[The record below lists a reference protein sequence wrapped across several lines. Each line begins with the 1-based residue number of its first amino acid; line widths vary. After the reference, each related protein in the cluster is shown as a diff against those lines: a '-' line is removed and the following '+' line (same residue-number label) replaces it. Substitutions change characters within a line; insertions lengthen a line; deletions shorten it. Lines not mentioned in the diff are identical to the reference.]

1 MDLMEEGDVSCGVK
15 NCSTPGFQENCSNP
29 DCHWEEPIFGSVELV
44 VVTVIY
50 VPLMLFGLFGN
61 TLTLLVVWLR
71 PHMRS
76 STYLYLSSMAV
87 SDLLILLLLP
97 LDLYKLWRPRPWS
110 LGDLFCK
117 LTMFLSECCT
127 FCTILH
133 ITFLSLERYL
143 AVCWPIT
150 AKTLVTRRRTRA
162 LIGCLWLGAA
172 VSAAPVLVMVGVE
185 EVGGGEEL
193 GLREWRED
201 AGWMGREGE
210 QGAFTIGG
218 GERGSGHMTSMQGG
232 LEEMKWEEKEI
243 KGWGESIAEFE
254 RKLGIGETGDR
265 GQVKEEKEA
274 DEGGGEKEGKMEDD
288 GIQQNKMREDEG
300 GGREEGVDKRREVDN
315 RECRCTHFAV
325 SSGLLSA
332 MMILSNLYF
341 LVPLCILGLVYALI
355 GRTLWLRPQRSRKD
369 KSHRHTVKMLGV
381 IVLAF
386 VLCWLPFHVGRT
398 IFSLS
403 LGNSLFIYYLSQ
415 YFNLVSSVLF
425 YLSAAINPL
434 LYNLMSARYRH
445 AVRSLVHTHCLTPSH
460 RLSTTLSSGYSTTT
474 L

>member
-1 MDLMEEGDVSCGVK
+1 MQVFGR
-15 NCSTPGFQENCSNP
+15 
-29 DCHWEEPIFGSVELV
+29 WEEVQEPVENPRRESTQGEHATSWFPMGLEPRTSCFC
-44 VVTVIY
+44 VTVIY
-50 VPLMLFGLFGN
+50 IPLMLFGLLGN
-61 TLTLLVVWLR
+61 ILTILVVWLR

-97 LDLYKLWRPRPWS
+97 LDLYKLWRPRPWI
-110 LGDLFCK
+110 LGDLACK
-117 LTMFLSECCT
+117 MTMFLSECCT

-150 AKTLVTRRRTRA
+150 AKTLVTRHRTRA
-162 LIGCLWLGAA
+162 IIGCLWLGAA

-185 EVGGGEEL
+185 EVGS
-193 GLREWRED
+193 RER
-201 AGWMGREGE
+201 R
-210 QGAFTIGG
+210 I
-218 GERGSGHMTSMQGG
+218 
-232 LEEMKWEEKEI
+232 
-243 KGWGESIAEFE
+243 
-254 RKLGIGETGDR
+254 DR
-265 GQVKEEKEA
+265 
-274 DEGGGEKEGKMEDD
+274 
-288 GIQQNKMREDEG
+288 
-300 GGREEGVDKRREVDN
+300 
-315 RECRCTHFAV
+315 RECRCTHYAI

-341 LVPLCILGLVYALI
+341 LIPLCILGLVYSLI
-355 GRTLWLRPQRSRKD
+355 GRTLWLRPKSSRRD
-369 KSHRHTVKMLGV
+369 QSHRNTVKMLGV

-403 LGNSLFIYYLSQ
+403 LGTEPDTNMYFLYYLSQ

-425 YLSAAINPL
+425 YLSAAVNPL
-434 LYNLMSARYRH
+434 LYNLMSARYRLAVHSLIHKNSH
-445 AVRSLVHTHCLTPSH
+445 AQPH
-460 RLSTTLSSGYSTTT
+460 RLRKLTAQHSTTT